1 MLGRLEMDVDE
12 AIAVYVE
19 LMRSVFET
27 KSRQI
32 PVNLKGQI
40 RPRFDSAKLKLAI
53 IKVLAS
59 RGIQE
64 ATLMNDGMNHGC
76 KV

>member
-1 MLGRLEMDVDE
+1 MDVDE
-12 AIAVYVE
+12 AIALYTE

-27 KSRQI
+27 RSRQI

-40 RPRFDSAKLKLAI
+40 RPRFDTAKLKLAI
-53 IKVLAS
+53 TKVLAS

-64 ATLMNDGMNHGC
+64 ATLMNDGGDRRC
-76 KV
+76 KVSVERK